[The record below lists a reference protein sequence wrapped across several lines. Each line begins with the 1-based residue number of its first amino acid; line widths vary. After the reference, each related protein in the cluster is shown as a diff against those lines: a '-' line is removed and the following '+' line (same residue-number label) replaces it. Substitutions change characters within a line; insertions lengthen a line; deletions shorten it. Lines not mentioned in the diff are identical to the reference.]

1 MNQKSNDA
9 KSPLAAT
16 QRGPGRPQKNDPGMV
31 RVNVQ
36 VTAEEH
42 KKLKVYCAQHDTT
55 ITDFLRD
62 AIARLP

>member
-9 KSPLAAT
+9 KSTLAAPA
-16 QRGPGRPQKNDPGMV
+16 RGPGRPQKNDPGMV

-42 KKLKVYCAQHDTT
+42 KKLKVYCAQNDTT